1 MTTVRLHQFIGA
13 NREELVRRC
22 EAKVATRSIAPAP
35 TADIDDGV
43 PIFLEQ
49 LIIELR
55 RGPSQTDAI
64 AVAAGQHGRDLLR
77 QGLSVAQVVH
87 DYGDVCQSVTEL
99 AIEMDAPI
107 ATDEFR
113 TLNRCVDD
121 AIAGAVTE
129 HARGEAVT
137 RNVQADELRR
147 LTDTAIWAFT
157 ALEAGTVGISGSTAT
172 LLRTSLMGIQRM
184 LARDVA
190 PHDSTGGVSSTTA

>member
-1 MTTVRLHQFIGA
+1 MTSVRLHQFIGA
-13 NREELVRRC
+13 NREELARRC
-22 EAKVATRSIAPAP
+22 AAKVATRSVRPASN
-35 TADIDDGV
+35 AEVDDGV

-64 AVAAGQHGRDLLR
+64 AAVAGQHGRDLLR
-77 QGLSVAQVVH
+77 QGLSVSQVVH
-87 DYGDVCQSVTEL
+87 DYGDVCQSVTDL
-99 AIEMDAPI
+99 AMEMDAPI

-121 AIAGAVTE
+121 AIAGAMTE

-147 LTDTAIWAFT
+147 LTDAAIWAFT
-157 ALEAGTVGISGSTAT
+157 ALEAGTVGVSGSTAT
-172 LLRTSLMGIQRM
+172 LVRTSLMGIRRI
-184 LARDVA
+184 LARDVGPA
-190 PHDSTGGVSSTTA
+190 RLDG